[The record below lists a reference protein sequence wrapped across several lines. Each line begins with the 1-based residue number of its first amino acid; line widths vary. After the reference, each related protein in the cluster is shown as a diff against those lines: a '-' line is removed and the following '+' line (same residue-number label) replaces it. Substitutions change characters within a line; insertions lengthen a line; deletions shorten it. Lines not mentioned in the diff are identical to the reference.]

1 MIVRTNKKMINKI
14 LIVDDSPIARKML
27 RASIPNNDSF
37 EIMEASDGQKG
48 VDTYKE
54 FNPDVTFM
62 DLTMPVLSG
71 YEALK
76 EIKKINPTAVVI
88 VLTADIQPKS
98 IASVMESG
106 AYTVLKKPAQKQS
119 IADTLEK
126 AASYLSKLME
136 K

>member
-1 MIVRTNKKMINKI
+1 MINKI

-54 FNPDVTFM
+54 FKPDVTFM

>member
-1 MIVRTNKKMINKI
+1 MIKKI

-27 RASIPNNDSF
+27 RSSIPNNETY

-48 VDTYKE
+48 VETFRTFE
-54 FNPDVTFM
+54 PDLTFM

-76 EIKKINPTAVVI
+76 EIRKIKPSAVVV

-98 IASVMESG
+98 ISSVMESG

-119 IADTLEK
+119 IADTIEK
-126 AASYLSKLME
+126 ASNHLSKMGE

>member
-1 MIVRTNKKMINKI
+1 MIKKI

-27 RASIPNNDSF
+27 RSSIPNNETY

-48 VDTYKE
+48 VDTFKVFE
-54 FNPDVTFM
+54 PDLTFM

-76 EIKKINPTAVVI
+76 EIKKYKPSAVVV

-98 IASVMESG
+98 ISSVMESG

-119 IADTLEK
+119 IADTIEK
-126 AASYLSKLME
+126 ASNHLSKLVE
-136 K
+136 KQ

>member
-1 MIVRTNKKMINKI
+1 MIKKI

-27 RASIPNNDSF
+27 RSSIPNNETY

-48 VDTYKE
+48 VDTFRLFE
-54 FNPDVTFM
+54 PDITFM

-71 YEALK
+71 YDALK
-76 EIKKINPTAVVI
+76 EIRKIKPSAVVI

-98 IASVMESG
+98 ISSVMEIG
-106 AYTVLKKPAQKQS
+106 AFTVLKKPAQKQS
-119 IADTLEK
+119 IADTIEK
-126 AASYLSKLME
+126 ASSHLSKMGE

>member
-1 MIVRTNKKMINKI
+1 MIKKI

-27 RASIPNNDSF
+27 RSSIPNNESY

-48 VDTYKE
+48 VDTFKTFE
-54 FNPDVTFM
+54 PDITFM

-76 EIKKINPTAVVI
+76 EIKKYRSSAIVI

-126 AASYLSKLME
+126 ASNHLSKMGINNND
-136 K
+136 